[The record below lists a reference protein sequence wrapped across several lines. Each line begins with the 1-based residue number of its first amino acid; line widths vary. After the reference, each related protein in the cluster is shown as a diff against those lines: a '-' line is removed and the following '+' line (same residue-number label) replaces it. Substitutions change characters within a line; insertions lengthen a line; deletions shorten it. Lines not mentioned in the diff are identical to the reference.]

1 LIQVD
6 QSNILHDINDEIPI
20 ENEIKGDA
28 SQKKIKLISKLASG
42 EDPVLETS
50 QIDSMI
56 MKH

>member
-1 LIQVD
+1 MIQVD

-20 ENEIKGDA
+20 DNEIKGDA
-28 SQKKIKLISKLASG
+28 SHKKIKLISKLAPG